1 MSKVSNMGKVTL
13 RTKRENEIHLKIK
26 RETHEML
33 LKVISKLQLE
43 KGRRVT
49 VDEAIRD
56 LIALSG
62 IERSSEIMEKLAELI
77 KERKE

>member
-1 MSKVSNMGKVTL
+1 MAEVTL
-13 RTKRENEIHLKIK
+13 KIR

-33 LKVISKLQLE
+33 LRVISRLQLE

>member
-1 MSKVSNMGKVTL
+1 VSEVT
-13 RTKRENEIHLKIK
+13 LKIK
-26 RETHEML
+26 KETHERL

-49 VDEAIRD
+49 IDEAIRD

-77 KERKE
+77 KEGKE

>member
-1 MSKVSNMGKVTL
+1 VSEVT
-13 RTKRENEIHLKIK
+13 LKIK
-26 RETHEML
+26 KETHERL

-49 VDEAIRD
+49 IDEAIRD
-56 LIALSG
+56 LITLSG
-62 IERSSEIMEKLAELI
+62 VERSSEIMEKLAELI